1 MKITEEMLYESVS
14 KAEELWLSLL
24 PTEDELP
31 EHVFSKKFEK
41 QMKKLIQAQRRT
53 PWRNGFISAS
63 KRVAVVA
70 LVILTVSFSCLMC
83 VEAYRERFI
92 EVITEIFEDLTRFTF
107 STPDTDVPELGELMF
122 DYLPDGMSEI
132 YRENDPETHYQF
144 VYFEDMEGRR
154 ISIER
159 NIIID
164 NKWSTLILDTEN
176 AEVATVDLNGYEA
189 TLIVKGDHTTLMWE
203 DAVSVMLVSGDF
215 SPEEIFKVANGIHFT
230 KK

>member
-1 MKITEEMLYESVS
+1 MI
-14 KAEELWLSLL
+14 SLHNKCCL
-24 PTEDELP
+24 ISIEVNCCHLCI
-31 EHVFSKKFEK
+31 FS
-41 QMKKLIQAQRRT
+41 IQNQS
-53 PWRNGFISAS
+53 G
-63 KRVAVVA
+63 
-70 LVILTVSFSCLMC
+70 LC

-122 DYLPDGMSEI
+122 EYLPDGMSEI

-164 NKWSTLILDTEN
+164 NK
-176 AEVATVDLNGYEA
+176 
-189 TLIVKGDHTTLMWE
+189 
-203 DAVSVMLVSGDF
+203 
-215 SPEEIFKVANGIHFT
+215 
-230 KK
+230 